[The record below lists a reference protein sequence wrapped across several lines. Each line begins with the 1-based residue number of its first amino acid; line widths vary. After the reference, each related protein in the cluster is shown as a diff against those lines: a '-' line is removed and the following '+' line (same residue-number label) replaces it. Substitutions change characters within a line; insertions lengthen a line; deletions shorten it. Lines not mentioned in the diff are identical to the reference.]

1 MSTDKMAWR
10 KESIGR
16 GQWEANCSASSH
28 VRKGDTVSFHEGR
41 ETVTAWIT
49 DTSVMLGAFF
59 ISAAP
64 RDGVV
69 AGAGWCH
76 E

>member
-1 MSTDKMAWR
+1 MNGKMAWR

-28 VRKGDTVSFHEGR
+28 LRPGDTVSFHESR
-41 ETVTAWIT
+41 NTVSAWISG
-49 DTSVMLGAFF
+49 TSVMLGAFF
-59 ISAAP
+59 IGADE
-64 RDGVV
+64 RDGIV